1 MLCSGLL
8 SMGQGKCD
16 KTVMQGKTV
25 NDWRTQLVLCQ
36 SLKMAVGSFFQRELT
51 IYFFVN
57 TSPNIQIIKNVPLF
71 EAKCQELLWRR
82 FEKRLS
88 LEINR
93 NSTKDHSNLKCALI
107 LFGYT
112 RPIQSRLQVQPLEHY
127 FIIFNWAI
135 QQRVNACFVN
145 NSARLRYNMWS
156 SY

>member
-8 SMGQGKCD
+8 SMGQGKYD

-36 SLKMAVGSFFQRELT
+36 YLKMTVGSFFQRELT

-57 TSPNIQIIKNVPLF
+57 TSPNIQMIKNVPLF
-71 EAKCQELLWRR
+71 KAKCQEL
-82 FEKRLS
+82 KRLS
-88 LEINR
+88 LEMNR

-112 RPIQSRLQVQPLEHY
+112 RPTQSRLQVQPLEHY

-145 NSARLRYNMWS
+145 NSARLR
-156 SY
+156 